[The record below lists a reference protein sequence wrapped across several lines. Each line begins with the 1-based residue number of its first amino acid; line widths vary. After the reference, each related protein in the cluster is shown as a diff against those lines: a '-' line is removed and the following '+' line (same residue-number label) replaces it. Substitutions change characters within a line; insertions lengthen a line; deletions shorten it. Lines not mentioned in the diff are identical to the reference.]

1 MWLTRSQ
8 GSIDGVVAARE
19 GIAAAAARQDVAA
32 TGAACQAA
40 TGAVADLH
48 RQLPSPEQT
57 LNSTL
62 QYALGS
68 YEIGLPYCV
77 SGAKTYD
84 AEALMRAAAY
94 ITRGDIFMRM
104 ALDITGRE
112 PSPPDVVS
120 LIV

>member
-8 GSIDGVVAARE
+8 GSINGVVAARE
-19 GIAAAAARQDVAA
+19 DIAAAATRQDVAA

-40 TGAVADLH
+40 TGAVADLD

-62 QYALGS
+62 QYALVS
-68 YEIGLPYCV
+68 HEIGPSYCV
-77 SGAKTYD
+77 SGAKAYD
-84 AEALMRAAAY
+84 GEALMRAAAY

-104 ALDITGRE
+104 VLDITGRE
-112 PSPPDVVS
+112 PGPPDVVS